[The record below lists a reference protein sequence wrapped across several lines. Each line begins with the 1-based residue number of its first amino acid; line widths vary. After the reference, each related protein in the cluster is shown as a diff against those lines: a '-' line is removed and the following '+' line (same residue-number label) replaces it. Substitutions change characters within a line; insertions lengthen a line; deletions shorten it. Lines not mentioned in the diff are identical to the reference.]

1 LIQKVDIKEI
11 KKIIMAKNNKTQTSF
26 SSTQQYL
33 DIAEIKDDTIVMK
46 DGTLRAV
53 LLVSSINFALK
64 SEDEQNAVIDAYV
77 RFLNNLSF
85 TLQIVIQSRELDIDN
100 YLEYLKGKEKEQ
112 VNKLLKVQTAD
123 YIEYIKELTSL
134 GQIMNKRFFIVVPYD
149 PLTDKHKSFFSSISE
164 ALKPAT
170 IIKLKEK
177 LFVKYKDMLDRRIE
191 SVAGGLES
199 MGVAVARL
207 DTQSLIELY
216 YKTYNPETSKNQELV
231 DLEKIRVEK

>member
-1 LIQKVDIKEI
+1 MAGKSL
-11 KKIIMAKNNKTQTSF
+11 AKNKISV
-26 SSTQQYL
+26 STQQYL
-33 DIAEIKDDTIVMK
+33 NIAEIKDNTVVLK

-64 SEDEQNAVIDAYV
+64 SEEEQNAVIDSYI
-77 RFLNNLSF
+77 RFLNNISF

-100 YLEYLKGKEKEQ
+100 YLNYLKDREKEQ
-112 VNKLLKVQTAD
+112 TNKLLKIQTAD

-134 GQIMNKRFFIVVPYD
+134 GKIMNKRFYVIVPYD
-149 PLTDKHKSFFSSISE
+149 PMTDKHKGFFNSVKE

-170 IIKLKEK
+170 IIRLKDKTFQNYQE
-177 LFVKYKDMLDRRIE
+177 MLERRLE

-199 MGVAVARL
+199 MGMATARL

-216 YKTYNPETSKNQELV
+216 YKTYNPETSRNQ
-231 DLEKIRVEK
+231 DLADINKMRVES

>member
-1 LIQKVDIKEI
+1 MPGKSL
-11 KKIIMAKNNKTQTSF
+11 AKNKISV
-26 SSTQQYL
+26 STQQYL
-33 DIAEIKDDTIVMK
+33 NIAEVKDNTVVMK

-64 SEDEQNAVIDAYV
+64 SEDEQNAVIDSYV

-100 YLEYLKGKEKEQ
+100 YLEYLKNKEKEQ
-112 VNKLLKVQTAD
+112 TNKLLKVQTAD

-134 GQIMNKRFFIVVPYD
+134 GKIMNKRFYVVVPYD
-149 PLTDKHKSFFSSISE
+149 PLTDKHKGFFSLLSE

-170 IIKLKEK
+170 VIKLKDKTFKNYQE
-177 LFVKYKDMLDRRIE
+177 MLDRRID
-191 SVAGGLES
+191 SVVGGLES
-199 MGVAVARL
+199 LGVSVVRL

-216 YKTYNPETSKNQELV
+216 YKTYNPETSKNQELA
-231 DLEKIRVEK
+231 DLDKIRVEK